1 MYKSLRTLLFIGG
14 PIMGKNNKADTDTKK
29 IVITTINIKMTI

>member
-1 MYKSLRTLLFIGG
+1 MLLFIGG
-14 PIMGKNNKADTDTKK
+14 PIMDKINKEDTDTKK